1 MLAMA
6 PKRFSGTSRSGH
18 PLGEPLPRLARGLM
32 GTVRRVGVTRSSMR
46 REEEITMATALS
58 EKEGALIDAYWRA
71 A

>member
-1 MLAMA
+1 
-6 PKRFSGTSRSGH
+6 
-18 PLGEPLPRLARGLM
+18 M